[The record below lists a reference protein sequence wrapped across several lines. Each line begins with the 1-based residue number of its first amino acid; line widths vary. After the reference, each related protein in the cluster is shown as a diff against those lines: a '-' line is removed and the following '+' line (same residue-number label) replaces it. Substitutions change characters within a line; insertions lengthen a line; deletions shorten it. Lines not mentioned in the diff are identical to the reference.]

1 VVGALLAGFLYFGLS
16 VGAQGVL
23 WAELVQALGI
33 GKGAFG
39 VAQLVPPLVA
49 ICLLLRGGPL
59 SARLGKR
66 RLAVASLLALG
77 GASLILALAP
87 ALAPSLGSG
96 FWALVVALA
105 ILGLGMGLF
114 ETAVNGAAMDWESSG
129 GRPLLNALHAGYSA
143 GAVGGAT
150 GAGLLLGLGW
160 RPEGILFLLAL
171 LGPVL
176 AGATRAVSF
185 PVPAGLP
192 ARHAPG
198 APSVGAPPVG
208 APPVGMRQIF
218 NRPLLLLAAIA
229 ALGSVGESVA
239 NLWSV
244 IYLSELGAGALA
256 GGAAFALANAAMLAG
271 RVLNAPLVAR
281 HGARPSLLLSG
292 AGLLLASGLL
302 LLPGVPLAVA
312 GFALTGLA
320 VAGIVPT
327 TLSAAGRLAPG
338 HSGAVSGGLMAA
350 VYLAFAV
357 CPPLVGWLA
366 ERTSLQAALLV
377 VGLSGAGILGLTL
390 GAGAGR
396 EKYYSR

>member
-1 VVGALLAGFLYFGLS
+1 M
-16 VGAQGVL
+16 
-23 WAELVQALGI
+23 
-33 GKGAFG
+33 
-39 VAQLVPPLVA
+39 
-49 ICLLLRGGPL
+49 
-59 SARLGKR
+59 
-66 RLAVASLLALG
+66 
-77 GASLILALAP
+77 
-87 ALAPSLGSG
+87 
-96 FWALVVALA
+96 VALA
-105 ILGLGMGLF
+105 VLGVGMGLF

-143 GAVGGAT
+143 GAVGGAI

-160 RPEGILFLLAL
+160 RPEGILLLLAL
-171 LGPVL
+171 PGPVL

-185 PVPAGLP
+185 PVPAGPP
-192 ARHAPG
+192 ARHDAPG
-198 APSVGAPPVG
+198 APGAARSGVRRLFRG
-208 APPVGMRQIF
+208 
-218 NRPLLLLAAIA
+218 PLLLLAAVA

-244 IYLSELGAGALA
+244 IYLSELGAGAVA

-271 RVLNAPLVAR
+271 RVLNGPLVAR

-366 ERTSLQAALLV
+366 ERASLQAALLV
-377 VGLSGAGILGLTL
+377 VGLSGAGILG
-390 GAGAGR
+390 
-396 EKYYSR
+396 

>member
-1 VVGALLAGFLYFGLS
+1 
-16 VGAQGVL
+16 
-23 WAELVQALGI
+23 
-33 GKGAFG
+33 
-39 VAQLVPPLVA
+39 
-49 ICLLLRGGPL
+49 
-59 SARLGKR
+59 
-66 RLAVASLLALG
+66 
-77 GASLILALAP
+77 
-87 ALAPSLGSG
+87 
-96 FWALVVALA
+96 
-105 ILGLGMGLF
+105 
-114 ETAVNGAAMDWESSG
+114 
-129 GRPLLNALHAGYSA
+129 
-143 GAVGGAT
+143 
-150 GAGLLLGLGW
+150 
-160 RPEGILFLLAL
+160 
-171 LGPVL
+171 
-176 AGATRAVSF
+176 
-185 PVPAGLP
+185 
-192 ARHAPG
+192 
-198 APSVGAPPVG
+198 
-208 APPVGMRQIF
+208 VGMRRIF

-271 RVLNAPLVAR
+271 RVLNGPLVAR